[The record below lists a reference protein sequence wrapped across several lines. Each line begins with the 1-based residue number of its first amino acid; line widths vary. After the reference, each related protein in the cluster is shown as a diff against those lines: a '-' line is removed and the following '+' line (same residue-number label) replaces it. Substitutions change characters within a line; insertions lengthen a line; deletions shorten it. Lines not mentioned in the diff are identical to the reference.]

1 MEEKTY
7 HTPEILWLS
16 FDRHGAAWRERR
28 DVQNRLRE
36 KRDKE
41 RIHGEVEDGAK
52 RRDELAREGA
62 WRLLVESHFKNGG
75 G

>member
-1 MEEKTY
+1 MEGKKGRSKSLE
-7 HTPEILWLS
+7 
-16 FDRHGAAWRERR
+16 
-28 DVQNRLRE
+28 RE